1 MKFFSNVSLLPVDQ
15 KQGRLMQLA
24 AFFLLVYATTLTL
37 APTVRLHSWQVEYR
51 WNHWIGFAVWLVG
64 MLVVNSRLMR
74 WLPERDPYLFP
85 VGALLS
91 GWGLLTIW
99 RLAPDMGARQTA
111 WLAVCLLV
119 FGVGMRLPN
128 LLVFLRRYKYLWLTG
143 GLLLTGLTF
152 IFGTYPG
159 GVGPHLWLGCCG
171 IYLQPSEPLKLLL
184 IVYLAAYLADRL
196 PVSFSLV
203 QLLTPTLI
211 LVGAALILLVGQ
223 RDLGT
228 ASLLILIYT
237 VVVYIASQRRRM
249 LVISLVILA
258 AAGLMGYLLFDVVRI
273 RVDAWLDPWLDPAG
287 RSYQIIQSMV
297 AVANGGVLGRGPGLG
312 SPGVVPVSHSDFIF
326 SSIAEETGL
335 LGSVGLLG
343 LLAVF
348 IGRGFRAAIFST
360 SNYRRYLAAGITT
373 YIAAQAIFI
382 IGGNL
387 RLLPLTGVT
396 LPFVSYGGSSL
407 LTAYISLLILMLI
420 SSTDENEK
428 PAPLPN
434 PRPYLLVGSGLLLG
448 LAGLALA
455 SGWWALVRADRLLS
469 RPENPRRAIND
480 RYVERGEILDR
491 NNQRMVVTTGSPGSY
506 QREYLYPLI
515 SNTMGYNSALYG
527 QAGLEAGLDAYLRGV
542 RGNPTRLVIMQNLL
556 FGQTPP
562 GLDVRLTIDLEIQ
575 KQADALLQGHRGA
588 LVLLNAHTGEILAIS
603 SQPSFDANQ
612 LEESRIDLLQDPGA
626 PLINRATQGQYSPG
640 AALGPFLLAYTSIKG
655 DLPAVQVP
663 LGYRNEEGE
672 WSCANTPESPLTPGK
687 LVSSGCPV
695 PLVTMG
701 NQLGAQSLEELFASL
716 GFYEQPDLPLVMAI
730 PSTSGVSRPDLA
742 ALGQEN
748 LLVTPL
754 QMVLAAAVLSNQ
766 GVRPV
771 PQITAAVLPPQGDW
785 IIIPGGPGQETVL
798 AGSTK
803 TAEEALSEAGAR
815 QWSSVALA
823 RSADTQ
829 SEDWITWYL
838 AGTLPE
844 WQGTPLALALVL
856 EERNPELAIQIGEKM
871 FEVINP

>member
-1 MKFFSNVSLLPVDQ
+1 M
-15 KQGRLMQLA
+15 RLA
-24 AFFLLVYATTLTL
+24 AFFLLIYSIILTL
-37 APTVRLHSWQVEYR
+37 APAVRLHSWQVSYR

-64 MLVVNSRLMR
+64 SVVIHNQLCR

-99 RLAPDMGARQTA
+99 RLETVMGARQTA

-119 FGVGMRLPN
+119 FGVGLRIPN

-171 IYLQPSEPLKLLL
+171 VYLQPSEPLKLLL
-184 IVYLAAYLADRL
+184 IAYLAAYLADRL
-196 PVSFSLV
+196 PVSFSLF

-211 LVGAALILLVGQ
+211 LVGAALVLLIGQ

-228 ASLLILIYT
+228 ASLFILIYT

-258 AAGLMGYLLFDVVRI
+258 AAGLIGYSLFDVVRI
-273 RVDAWLDPWLDPAG
+273 RVDAWIDPWLDPAG

-312 SPGVVPVSHSDFIF
+312 SPGAVPVSHSDFIF
-326 SSIAEETGL
+326 ASIAEESGL

-343 LLAVF
+343 LLAIFVS
-348 IGRGFRAAIFST
+348 RGFRAAMYAT
-360 SNYRRYLAAGITT
+360 NNYRRYLAAGITT
-373 YIAAQAIFI
+373 YITAQGIFI

-407 LTAYISLLILMLI
+407 LTAFISLLILVLV
-420 SSTDENEK
+420 SSKDENEE

-434 PRPYLLVGSGLLLG
+434 PTPYLLVSSGLLLG
-448 LAGLALA
+448 LAAMMLA
-455 SGWWALVRADRLLS
+455 SGWWALVRGDRLLA

-480 RYVERGEILDR
+480 RYVLRGAILDR
-491 NNQRMVVTTGSPGSY
+491 NKQRITVTTGSPGSY
-506 QREYLYPLI
+506 QREYLYPLL
-515 SNTMGYNSALYG
+515 STTTGYNSPLYG
-527 QAGLEAGLDAYLRGV
+527 QAGLEAGLDETLRGL
-542 RGNPTRLVIMQNLL
+542 RGNPNSLIVWQNILY
-556 FGQTPP
+556 GQTPP
-562 GLDVRLTIDLEIQ
+562 GSDVRLTIDLGIQ
-575 KQADALLQGHRGA
+575 KKADELLNGHRGA
-588 LVLLNAHTGEILAIS
+588 LVLLNAETGEILAIAS
-603 SQPSFDANQ
+603 HPGFDANK
-612 LEESRIDLLQDPGA
+612 LEEDRNDLLQDPNA
-626 PLINRATQGQYSPG
+626 PLINRVTQGQYPPG
-640 AALGPFLLAYTSIKG
+640 GALGPFLLAYASANG
-655 DLPAVQVP
+655 VLPERPGTITYINA
-663 LGYRNEEGE
+663 EGE
-672 WSCANTPESPLTPGK
+672 WHCAMQPGMPLTIGQ
-687 LVSSGCPV
+687 LISDGCPGA
-695 PLVTMG
+695 LVALG
-701 NQLGAQSLEELFASL
+701 RQIGAQPMENLFASL
-716 GFYEQPDLPLVMAI
+716 GFYEQPRLPLLMAN
-730 PSTSGVSRPDLA
+730 TSPRGIAQVDLA

-754 QMVLAAAVLSNQ
+754 QMAVAAAALSNQ
-766 GVRPV
+766 GLRPV
-771 PQITAAVLPPQGDW
+771 PQIAAAVLPPQQDW
-785 IIIPGGPGQETVL
+785 LLLPSEPGQETPL
-798 AGSTK
+798 AGGVQAAT
-803 TAEEALSEAGAR
+803 EALAENNT
-815 QWSSVALA
+815 QYWQSVALA
-823 RSADTQ
+823 RSNEGEL
-829 SEDWITWYL
+829 SWYL

-856 EERNPELAIQIGEKM
+856 EERDPELAVQVGKSM
-871 FEVINP
+871 FEAITP